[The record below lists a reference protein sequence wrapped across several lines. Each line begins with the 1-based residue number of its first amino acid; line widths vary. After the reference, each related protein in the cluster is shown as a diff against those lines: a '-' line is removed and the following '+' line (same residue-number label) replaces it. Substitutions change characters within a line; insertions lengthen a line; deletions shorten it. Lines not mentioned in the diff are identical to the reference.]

1 MNSKTNRYN
10 STIIMREAKVIKIC
24 PGGFAVCDRCSVG
37 ECSPG
42 TQKPWVAS
50 VELGQCGRWAP
61 EHDVG
66 SRIRALWK
74 VKCLSLSC
82 I

>member
-24 PGGFAVCDRCSVG
+24 PSGFAVCDPCSVA

-42 TQKPWVAS
+42 TREA
-50 VELGQCGRWAP
+50 LGCICGAGPGR
-61 EHDVG
+61 VLG
-66 SRIRALWK
+66 SGT
-74 VKCLSLSC
+74 
-82 I
+82 